1 MKNSR
6 KITWF
11 TQFSY
16 GCGNLLGSG
25 PLAITSAWLLIYL
38 TTVCQLDP
46 VKAGTIVGL
55 PTLLDVILNPV
66 MGFIT
71 DNFYKTAIGR
81 KFGRRRFFILLG
93 IPLMKVQTSGIT

>member
-66 MGFIT
+66 RVSLLIT
-71 DNFYKTAIGR
+71 STRQLSVVSLVVVD
-81 KFGRRRFFILLG
+81 
-93 IPLMKVQTSGIT
+93 SSSC